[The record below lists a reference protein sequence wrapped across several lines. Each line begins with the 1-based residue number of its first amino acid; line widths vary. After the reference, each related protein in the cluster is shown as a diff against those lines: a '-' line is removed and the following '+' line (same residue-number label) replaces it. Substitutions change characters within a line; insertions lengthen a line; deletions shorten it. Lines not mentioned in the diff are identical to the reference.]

1 MIKKSQLNA
10 LLVQIQGNTTT
21 KLPDGSVEVK
31 EIGLLSEESG
41 LGLKRKLRKIQKE
54 LMEYWEQFK
63 SDAAEVDKIEDVE
76 KKKVEAERLL
86 NETVELKADKAMMSE
101 IEKITSSF
109 AYDFDLIEL
118 IAE

>member
-1 MIKKSQLNA
+1 MIKKYQLNA
-10 LLVQIQGNTTT
+10 LLVQIQGSTKTT
-21 KLPDGSVEVK
+21 LPDATVVVK

-54 LMEYWEQFK
+54 LLEYWEQFK
-63 SDAAEVDKIEDVE
+63 SDADEVNKIKDEE
-76 KKKVEAERLL
+76 NKKVEVERLM
-86 NETVELKADKAMMSE
+86 NETVELKAEKAMMSE

-109 AYDFDLIEL
+109 AYDFELIEL

>member
-1 MIKKSQLNA
+1 MIKKYQLNA
-10 LLVQIQGNTTT
+10 LLVQIQGSTKTT
-21 KLPDGSVEVK
+21 LPDATVVVK

-54 LMEYWEQFK
+54 LLEYWEQFK
-63 SDAAEVDKIEDVE
+63 SDAEEVQKIEDEE
-76 KKKVEAERLL
+76 KRKVEAERLM
-86 NETVELKADKAMMSE
+86 NETVELKAEKAMMSE

-109 AYDFDLIEL
+109 AYDFELIEL